1 MKETAVLAPYADS
14 QSHLLAGLSLLDWRV
29 QWAVARARANG
40 LQPDDDFRGLYI
52 SDEQA
57 DTLLNLGVGGHNWAN
72 HNGQHPFDFPAALEK
87 AYQEWEARA
96 QASLSAGLPLRLAH
110 LAAAFDLTPTE
121 VDALLIALAPEIDPR
136 YERLYAY
143 LQDDVTRKRP
153 SIDLALNL
161 LTTSF
166 QEKLKERR
174 LFSENGRLLTHR
186 LLYLFHDGP
195 ASAPTRLAHFLR
207 VAPGVVEFLLD
218 GDALDPQLVPAAAL
232 HPTPPA
238 EPPQRIPPDILT
250 RLLTSHHQRPATSHQ
265 PPVFLFIG
273 PPGTGK
279 QEAAHHLA
287 YPLLTLDFAALAQSD
302 LTPDEGVR
310 LTLRDGRLHQ
320 AALYLTG
327 WEGLL
332 TENGRFPPP
341 LFRQLLA
348 YPHTIILAGEVVFG
362 AEGERERPFFTIP
375 FAVPNYARRHDL
387 WQKQLGDK
395 LPLEAVASQFR
406 FTPGQIEAAAAAA
419 RDLAQW
425 RGEPLDEADLFTA
438 ARAHSN
444 QKLSALAVKIQPR
457 YTWDDIILPA
467 DTLAQLREM
476 VNTVRQ
482 RPTVYGAWGFD
493 RKLALGKGL
502 NALFAGESGT
512 GKTMAADVM
521 AGALGLDLYKID
533 LSALVSKYI
542 GETEKNLDRIFS
554 EAATSNAILFFDEAD
569 AIFGKRSEVKDSHD
583 RYANIEISYL
593 LQRMEAYDGVVILAT
608 NLRAN
613 LDEAFTRR
621 LHFAIEFPFP
631 QPADRE
637 RIWRVNVPPETPLAA
652 DVDFR
657 LLAERF
663 ELAGGSIRNI
673 ILAAAFLAAED
684 NDTETATAV
693 RRRHLLHAAR
703 REYQKMGRLIEERL
717 FEISD

>member
-1 MKETAVLAPYADS
+1 MKATAVTLIPYADS
-14 QSHLLAGLSLLDWRV
+14 QSHLLAGLAVLDLRV
-29 QWAVARARANG
+29 QWAITRARAGG

-52 SDEQA
+52 SDAQA
-57 DTLLNLGVGGHNWAN
+57 DALLNQGIGGHIWAN
-72 HNGQHPFDFPAALEK
+72 GNGHGNGRHPAAPDFPTILDQACR
-87 AYQEWEARA
+87 EWADRT
-96 QASLSAGLPLRLAH
+96 QASLDAGLALRLQH
-110 LAAAFDLTPTE
+110 LCAAFALSPAET
-121 VDALLIALAPEIDPR
+121 DALLIALAPEIDPR

-153 SIDLALNL
+153 SIDLTLNL

-166 QEKLKERR
+166 RDKLRQRR
-174 LFSENGRLLTHR
+174 LFDDNGRLLSHR
-186 LLYLFHDGP
+186 LLYRYTDNP
-195 ASAPTRLAHFLR
+195 NSAATHLAHFLR

-218 GDALDPQLVPAAAL
+218 GDTLDPQLAPAAAL
-232 HPTPPA
+232 NQSPPTQ
-238 EPPQRIPPDILT
+238 PPQRVLPA
-250 RLLTSHHQRPATSHQ
+250 LLASLQSLVPSLQ
-265 PPVFLFIG
+265 SPIFLFIG

-279 QEAAHHLA
+279 REAAHHLGGS
-287 YPLLTLDFAALAQSD
+287 LLALDFAALAAAD
-302 LTPDEGVR
+302 LTPEEGLR
-310 LTLRDGRLHQ
+310 LALRDGRLHQ
-320 AALYLTG
+320 ATLYLTG
-327 WEGLL
+327 WEDLL
-332 TENGRFPPP
+332 GDDGRFPPT
-341 LFRQLLA
+341 LFRLLLA
-348 YPHTIILAGEVVFG
+348 YPHVVVLAGEQ
-362 AEGERERPFFTIP
+362 AWQADGERERPFFPVT
-375 FAVPNYARRHDL
+375 FARPDYPRRREL
-387 WQKQLGDK
+387 WQRH
-395 LPLEAVASQFR
+395 LPDGPSVEAVAAHFR
-406 FTPGQIEAAAAAA
+406 FTPGQIAAAAAA
-419 RDLAQW
+419 AHDLAHW
-425 RGEPLDEADLFTA
+425 RGEPLSEADLFAA
-438 ARAHSN
+438 ARAQSN
-444 QKLSALAVKIQPR
+444 QKLAALAVKIRPR
-457 YTWDDIILPA
+457 YTWDDIVLPP

-542 GETEKNLDRIFS
+542 GETEKNMDRIFT

-621 LHFAIEFPFP
+621 LHFAVEFPFP

-652 DVDFR
+652 DADFH

-684 NDTETATAV
+684 DESV
-693 RRRHLLHAAR
+693 HLRHLLHAAR
-703 REYQKMGRLIEERL
+703 REYQKMGRLIEEGL
-717 FEISD
+717 FEIRD

>member
-1 MKETAVLAPYADS
+1 MNVTAVLAPYADS
-14 QSHLLAGLSLLDWRV
+14 QSHLLAGLSVLDWRV
-29 QWAVARARANG
+29 QWAIARARANG
-40 LQPDDDFRGLYI
+40 LQPDDEFRGLYI
-52 SDEQA
+52 SDDHA
-57 DTLLNLGVGGHNWAN
+57 DALLSQGIGGHIWAN
-72 HNGQHPFDFPAALEK
+72 GSGRSMPTALDFPAALDQ
-87 AYQEWEARA
+87 ARHEWQARA
-96 QASLSAGLPLRLAH
+96 QASRADNIPLRLNH
-110 LAAAFDLTPTE
+110 LAAAFGLTPIE

-153 SIDLALNL
+153 TIDLALNL

-166 QEKLKERR
+166 REKLQQRQ
-174 LFSENGRLLTHR
+174 LFAENGRLLAHH
-186 LLYLFHDGP
+186 LLICFHDGP
-195 ASAPTRLAHFLR
+195 NSAAARLAHFLR
-207 VAPGVVEFLLD
+207 PAPSVVEFLLD
-218 GDALDPQLVPAAAL
+218 DDTLDPQLTPAAAL
-232 HPTPPA
+232 IAAAPTH
-238 EPPQRIPPDILT
+238 PPQRVPAD
-250 RLLTSHHQRPATSHQ
+250 LLRHLQQAASHTPL
-265 PPVFLFIG
+265 FLFTG
-273 PPGTGK
+273 RPGTGK

-287 YPLLTLDFAALAQSD
+287 HAANQPLLTFDFAALAQTD
-302 LTPDEGVR
+302 LAADEGLR
-310 LTLRDGRLHQ
+310 LALRDGRLHQ
-320 AALYLTG
+320 AMLYLTG

-332 TENGRFPPP
+332 TDDGRLPAR
-341 LFRQLLA
+341 LFSQLLV
-348 YPHTIILAGEVVFG
+348 YPHTIVLAGELNWQ
-362 AEGERERPFFTIP
+362 ADGERERPLFPVVFP
-375 FAVPNYARRHDL
+375 LPDYGRRLDL
-387 WQKQLGDK
+387 WRAQLGDG
-395 LPLEAVASQFR
+395 LPPEAIASQFR

-419 RDLAQW
+419 RDLARW
-425 RGEPLDEADLFTA
+425 RGEPLSESDLFAA

-444 QKLSALAVKIQPR
+444 QRLAALAVKIRPR

-467 DTLAQLREM
+467 DTLAQLHEM
-476 VNTVRQ
+476 VSTVRQ

-542 GETEKNLDRIFS
+542 GETEKNLDRIFT

-613 LDEAFTRR
+613 LDDAFTRR

-637 RIWRVNVPPETPLAA
+637 RIWRVNVPPETPMGD
-652 DVDFR
+652 DVDWP

-673 ILAAAFLAAED
+673 ILAAAFLAAEE
-684 NDTETATAV
+684 NAAATATAV
-693 RRRHLLHAAR
+693 HLRHLLHAAR

-717 FEISD
+717 FERNP